1 MLLELDYTNESYN
14 ARRIQRS
21 MADIPGITVPVVY
34 PAYSSSRV
42 LTMEYVKGV
51 KVTDTAAMDA
61 AGVDRNQLALDLVH
75 GISKQLLVEGFF
87 HGDPH
92 PGNLMVDLEAGKII
106 MLDLGMAGRLSQDQ
120 RLNLV
125 DLLWSLSER
134 DADEIATILMRMSVA
149 FKPVNEA
156 LFRRQIGELI
166 DRYMVFAEA
175 VDSLSGLL
183 GGVLNTLHAAGL
195 RLNSDLTLALKALI
209 QVEEATRTL
218 DPSVNMMVESF
229 ESVKHRYVEMFNV
242 DNIAAMTRTQAIR
255 SAKEVVRRLPSLQQ
269 ATLRWLDQYEKGR
282 VTVEVDTRELNDRLD
297 QFNGT
302 ARTIALAMMLL
313 GMVVGSGIA
322 TTMTGS
328 VMGIE
333 FATIAFGLFAVSMG
347 ASLIMVWRLLRPGR

>member
-1 MLLELDYTNESYN
+1 
-14 ARRIQRS
+14 
-21 MADIPGITVPVVY
+21 
-34 PAYSSSRV
+34 
-42 LTMEYVKGV
+42 
-51 KVTDTAAMDA
+51 
-61 AGVDRNQLALDLVH
+61 
-75 GISKQLLVEGFF
+75 
-87 HGDPH
+87 
-92 PGNLMVDLEAGKII
+92 MVDLEAGKII